1 MGTLPI
7 SISYA
12 GSDWAGDILNILHVT
27 DRCPTPLLYSL
38 IFPRSKQNSDSNCL
52 AMPPSPTISKFSL
65 RNQDRHNCTSIS
77 CELER
82 WSNWYTWMS
91 EEKVSESKRADLVIG
106 VRGEVTQ
113 PQASFISLLSIVEE
127 WSFFP
132 VLPSPSPSYTINHFQ
147 NSNNSSSDI
156 GKN

>member
-65 RNQDRHNCTSIS
+65 RNQDRGLNCTSIS

-82 WSNWYTWMS
+82 WSNWYGWMS
-91 EEKVSESKRADLVIG
+91 EENSFRSKESRPCHRSERWGHSASGLLYLTARHCWG
-106 VRGEVTQ
+106 VV
-113 PQASFISLLSIVEE
+113 F
-127 WSFFP
+127 
-132 VLPSPSPSYTINHFQ
+132 LPSPPLTLAILHHQSFSKFKQ
-147 NSNNSSSDI
+147 F
-156 GKN
+156 